1 MEASMTYM
9 ARPAAFH
16 AATPCPP
23 AARTPPR
30 RRGFWR
36 AVVDAIALAHQRDTE
51 REIARY
57 VARRGKLTDSIERE
71 IAEKMMG
78 PWRC

>member
-1 MEASMTYM
+1 M
-9 ARPAAFH
+9 ACIAHTAAFH

-23 AARTPPR
+23 AAHPLPR

-36 AVVDAIALAHQRDTE
+36 TVFDAVMLAHQRDTQ

-57 VARRGKLTDSIERE
+57 MAGRRKLTDSMERE
-71 IAEKMMG
+71 LAERLMNG
-78 PWRC
+78 Q